1 MNGDRMKTIQDYVHV
16 MKLFAAKPFVSW
28 QDGETTAS
36 VSYGEAAETV
46 DSYSRGFLEIGLSPG
61 DRIAV
66 FSDNV
71 PEWIIIALGIN
82 NAGMVD
88 VPRGENSSDDEI
100 RYIIEHSHSRLV
112 IAADEAIAEKIA
124 KYPHSQVLGL
134 YTIKRAPGLMHI
146 SEVKA
151 AGAKSRVK
159 IPAVSGDTS
168 CSIIY
173 TSGSTGAPKGV
184 ELSHHNF
191 TSNADA
197 CTRAIMISSSDKFL
211 SILPAWN
218 AFERIV
224 KLFALSNG
232 CETFYSS
239 PKTLIKDIKE
249 QEPTVLAS
257 VPRVWETVYSAVMR
271 KAGELGR
278 LRKAV
283 FDLGIKTIIDSEKSK
298 AVFHP
303 AKIIGPL
310 VKPYFDSK
318 IFSEIRA
325 QLGGRFRYGVSGG
338 SKLPAHIDDFFAAAG
353 VELIE
358 GYGLTETSPVL
369 AARRPGTAAPYT
381 VGPLLDNVSGRII
394 DHETGKEMPSG
405 REGILYVIGP
415 NIMKGYYRDYENTR
429 KVLDGGGWLDTGDR
443 GYFDK
448 AGNLV
453 ITGREKDIV
462 VLSNGENVNP
472 ASIEDQFSKSVLIEN
487 ILVTGHDWK
496 HLGAL
501 IVPRFE
507 RLKEWCLAAGIA
519 YDTEHIAKTLSDEKI
534 KELYR
539 QEIKR
544 YINHGSG
551 FKDYEL
557 IKEFRLLPEAFLVG
571 RELTATLKIK
581 RRFVVD
587 LYSEY
592 VNSMGERI
600 NRSL

>member
-1 MNGDRMKTIQDYVHV
+1 MKTIRDYVLG
-16 MKLFAAKPFVSW
+16 MRSFAGKSFVSW
-28 QDGETTAS
+28 QNGGTIET
-36 VSYGEAAETV
+36 VSYSVAADIV
-46 DSYSRGFLEIGLSPG
+46 NAYSRGFLEIGLSPG
-61 DRIAV
+61 DRVAV

-71 PEWIIIALGIN
+71 PEWILVVLGIN
-82 NAGMVD
+82 NAGLVD
-88 VPRGENSSDDEI
+88 VPRGENSDEEEI

-112 IAADEAIAEKIA
+112 IAADGEIA
-124 KYPHSQVLGL
+124 KKVSKYSHKQVLGL
-134 YTIKRAPGLMHI
+134 YTIKRAEGMKHI
-146 SEVKA
+146 SEISA
-151 AGAKSRVK
+151 AGAKSLAGM
-159 IPAVSGDTS
+159 PAVSGDTS

-173 TSGSTGAPKGV
+173 TSGSTGDPKGV

-211 SILPAWN
+211 SILPAWH

-224 KLFALSNG
+224 KLFALSSG

-239 PKTLIKDIKE
+239 PKNLIKDLKE

-257 VPRVWETVYSAVMR
+257 VPRVWETVYSAVIR
-271 KAGELGR
+271 KVGEKGR
-278 LRKAV
+278 LGKAV
-283 FDLGIKTIIDSEKSK
+283 FELGVKSIIDSEKNK
-298 AVFHP
+298 ALFHP
-303 AKIIGPL
+303 SRIIGPL
-310 VKPYFDSK
+310 VKPYFDAK
-318 IFSEIRA
+318 IFAGIRA
-325 QLGGRFRYGVSGG
+325 QLGGKFRYGVSGG

-353 VELIE
+353 IELLE

-369 AARRPGTAAPYT
+369 AARRPGTPAPYT

-394 DHETGKEMPSG
+394 DHETGKELPAG
-405 REGILYVIGP
+405 KEGVLYVKGP
-415 NIMKGYYRDYENTR
+415 NIMKGYYRDYQNTH

-443 GYFDK
+443 GYFDA

-453 ITGREKDIV
+453 ITGREKDMV

-472 ASIEDQFSKSVLIEN
+472 ASIEERFSKSGFIEN

-496 HLGAL
+496 HIGAL

-507 RLKEWCLAAGIA
+507 RLKEWCLAGAIA
-519 YDTEHIAKTLSDEKI
+519 YDPEDLTTTLSNEKI

-539 QEIKR
+539 LEIRK
-544 YINHGSG
+544 YLNPGAG
-551 FKDYEL
+551 LKDFEM
-557 IKEFRLLPEAFLVG
+557 IREFRLLPKPFAAG
-571 RELTATLKIK
+571 RELTATLKMK
-581 RRFVVD
+581 RRFVVE

-592 VNSMGERI
+592 VKSMGERI